1 MLIAELKQIYENFYG
16 NQGTDFN
23 DILYIEKRLGI
34 KLPNDFKE
42 IARFYSGGL
51 LGDIEHYSI
60 SIGFEPNIV
69 NKTLELR
76 GSINLNNRYIVLA
89 EPAESIIFLD
99 IESYN
104 VIWCD
109 STDLFSDNSDKWN
122 SYQDFF
128 SYLLLEDIEMQSRRV
143 RITHHFS

>member
-60 SIGFEPNIV
+60 SMDSEPNLV

-76 GSINLNNRYIVLA
+76 ENINLDNRYIVLA

-128 SYLLLEDIEMQSRRV
+128 SYLLLEDIEMQS
-143 RITHHFS
+143 